1 MSNQAEAMMQGQIEG
16 AISEN
21 EALRREVDR
30 LRASVGVVVRA
41 AVRAAVHHAVE
52 ACAAATGQHRVI
64 AHFVN
69 KTHIANEVLAAVSSV
84 AADQGPNVR
93 ANLPP

>member
-1 MSNQAEAMMQGQIEG
+1 MLSDQELQCLRNMGNEAEAAADEIE
-16 AISEN
+16 
-21 EALRREVDR
+21 R
-30 LRASVGVVVRA
+30 LRASVGVV
-41 AVRAAVHHAVE
+41 VRAAVHHAVE

-84 AADQGPNVR
+84 AADAR
-93 ANLPP
+93 A